1 MFTCD
6 KCGTDWCQQPDPV
19 VVELWGGHKCPWC
32 GYINIDKN
40 LEQVLIGS
48 ILEEMDDGV
57 S

>member
-6 KCGTDWCQQPDPV
+6 KCGTDWSQQPDPAI
-19 VVELWGGHKCPWC
+19 VEVWGGHKCPLC
-32 GYINIDKN
+32 GHINVDKD

-48 ILEEMDDGV
+48 ILEEMDDEV